1 MQHDSIVRAALDRI
15 VEALDEAREALDELD
30 AVASDG
36 THGQHI
42 LAGATA
48 ARDAAAAAPEGGA
61 VMAAAEAWSRGEGF
75 ANPLWGRMLA
85 AASEAE
91 PQGPAAMVDS
101 ALRVLEAS
109 TDAHVGDKS
118 IVDTLVPALTD
129 AHAHLARG
137 ELVADAAAH
146 AAGVAEEAA
155 LETAAFEDR
164 FDASNA
170 DLGYPDPGATSSAVI
185 LGAIAATLADAGDDA
200 DQQDQPGA

>member
-15 VEALDEAREALDELD
+15 VAALDEAREELDELD
-30 AVASDG
+30 AVASHG
-36 THGQHI
+36 THGEHI

-48 ARDAAAAAPEGGA
+48 ARDAAAAAPDGRA
-61 VMAAAEAWSRGEGF
+61 LTAAAEAWSRGEGF

-85 AASEAE
+85 AAADAE
-91 PQGPAAMVDS
+91 PQGPVAMVDA
-101 ALRVLEAS
+101 ALRALEAS

-129 AHAHLARG
+129 AHAHLTRG
-137 ELVADAAAH
+137 ELVADVAVH

-170 DLGYPDPGATSSAVI
+170 DLGYPDPGAASSAVI
-185 LGAIAATLADAGDDA
+185 LGAIAAALAAAGDEADEADEHDA
-200 DQQDQPGA
+200 